1 MDATESWTQINSDP
15 FSNNGSYTPYGNL
28 RLSYDIYAAGVRKRS
43 MEIARIN
50 EDIARVEIEEMEH
63 ALTNELFN
71 LFDFY
76 GVRLELLKVADEN
89 LAAAELN
96 MSISEDKYKSGVI
109 NSFNYRDI
117 QLIYLNASIRR
128 LQAVY
133 NLISSRTQLT
143 RITGGFLGSV
153 NP

>member
-1 MDATESWTQINSDP
+1 
-15 FSNNGSYTPYGNL
+15 
-28 RLSYDIYAAGVRKRS
+28 
-43 MEIARIN
+43 
-50 EDIARVEIEEMEH
+50 
-63 ALTNELFN
+63 
-71 LFDFY
+71 
-76 GVRLELLKVADEN
+76 
-89 LAAAELN
+89 
-96 MSISEDKYKSGVI
+96 VI